1 MSRSYKKFC
10 VFKEENSKYGKRQ
23 ASKAVRRTTGIKNG
37 GLYKKYYCSWN
48 ICDFRIYIHE
58 KYISKKEF
66 INKWHNDENFYFY
79 HYDYENWKEAY
90 RIYKRI
96 CINK

>member
-1 MSRSYKKFC
+1 MSRSYKKFW
-10 VFKEENSKYGKRQ
+10 VVKEKNSRYGKHQ
-23 ASKAVRRTTGIKNG
+23 ASRAVRRTTGIKNG

-79 HYDYENWKEAY
+79 HDYENWKEAY
-90 RIYKRI
+90 RIYRI
-96 CINK
+96 CMNK